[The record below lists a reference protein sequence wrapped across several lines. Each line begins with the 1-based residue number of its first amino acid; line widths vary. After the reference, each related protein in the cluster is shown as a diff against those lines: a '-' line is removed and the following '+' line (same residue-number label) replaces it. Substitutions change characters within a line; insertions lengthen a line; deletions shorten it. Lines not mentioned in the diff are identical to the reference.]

1 MDPYVIQGGVL
12 KCATSE
18 LKNNIHFTYYFRSY
32 KHLQLIFSTLLS
44 LSFTGE
50 RHVVNAFPTP
60 ASVRGVNLLKPASIL
75 LPTSQSTPMESVGIG
90 MTGKMRTLLRYFC
103 IIYNHYNVVIMSI
116 ML

>member
-12 KCATSE
+12 KCATSK
-18 LKNNIHFTYYFRSY
+18 LKNNIHFTYFRSY

-90 MTGKMRTLLRYFC
+90 MTGKMRTLRYFC
-103 IIYNHYNVVIMSI
+103 FFLLFY
-116 ML
+116 L